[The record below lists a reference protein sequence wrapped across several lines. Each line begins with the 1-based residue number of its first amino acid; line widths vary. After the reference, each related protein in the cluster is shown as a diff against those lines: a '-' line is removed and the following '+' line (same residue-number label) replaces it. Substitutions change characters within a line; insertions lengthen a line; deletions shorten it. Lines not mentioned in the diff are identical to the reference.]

1 MSLIL
6 KEIDKET
13 HVEFLKNYQTFSF
26 LQLPCWVEV
35 KSGWK
40 SKSVGWFDERKLVCV
55 GLILIRNIPKTKWSL
70 FYLPEGPVLDPDY
83 AKNVVDWLTPLR
95 DFAKES
101 GAFDLKLGPQ
111 VTINTWSAATIK
123 SAISDNVY
131 RQFKDVDPDRVNPFG
146 HEIGTKL
153 RNLGGKQIETDGEGF
168 GDVQPRFVFAIDVEG
183 KNDEELL
190 TTFSQE
196 WRRNIKKAEKSE
208 VKVRQANFSDLE
220 TFHTLYKETA
230 KRDKFTPRPLNYFK
244 QMWKSLNENSNNLAE
259 MRLYIA
265 EQENICHAACL
276 WVRVGKHVWYT
287 YGASSTS
294 GRELRPSNA
303 IQWQM
308 MRDARDAGASIY
320 DMRGIAATLNEKSPL
335 FGLLRF
341 KIGTGGKVIQ
351 YVGEWDF
358 VLKPLIYKAFR
369 VALARRG

>member
-26 LQLPCWVEV
+26 LQLPCWAEV

-101 GAFDLKLGPQ
+101 GAFNLKLGPQ

-183 KNDEELL
+183 KTDEELL
-190 TTFSQE
+190 ATFSQE

-287 YGASSTS
+287 YGASSTN

-308 MRDARDAGASIY
+308 MRDARDAGAGIY

>member
-6 KEIDKET
+6 KEIDKEA

-26 LQLPCWVEV
+26 LQLPCWAEV

-40 SKSVGWFDERKLVCV
+40 SKSIGWFDERKLVCV

-101 GAFDLKLGPQ
+101 GAFNLKLGPQ
-111 VTINTWSAATIK
+111 VTINTWSSATIK
-123 SAISDNVY
+123 NAISDNVY
-131 RQFKDVDPDRVNPFG
+131 KQFKDVDPDRINPFG

-183 KNDEELL
+183 KTDEELL
-190 TTFSQE
+190 ATFSQE

-208 VKVRQANFSDLE
+208 VKVRQASFSDLE

-308 MRDARDAGASIY
+308 MKDARDAGASIY

-369 VALARRG
+369 IALAQRG

>member
-26 LQLPCWVEV
+26 LQLPCWAEV

-101 GAFDLKLGPQ
+101 DAFNLKLGPQ

-146 HEIGTKL
+146 NEIGTKL

-190 TTFSQE
+190 ATFSQE

-244 QMWKSLNENSNNLAE
+244 QMWKSLNENSNNLSE

-265 EQENICHAACL
+265 EQENVCHAACL

-308 MRDARDAGASIY
+308 MRDARDAGAGIY

>member
-13 HVEFLKNYQTFSF
+13 HFEFLKNYQTFSF
-26 LQLPCWVEV
+26 LQLPCWAEV

-101 GAFDLKLGPQ
+101 GAFNLKLGPQ
-111 VTINTWSAATIK
+111 VTINTWSASTIK
-123 SAISDNVY
+123 SAISDNIY
-131 RQFKDVDPDRVNPFG
+131 RQFKDVDPDRMNPFG
-146 HEIGTKL
+146 IEIGTKL
-153 RNLGGKQIETDGEGF
+153 KNLGGIQIETDGEGF
-168 GDVQPRFVFAIDVEG
+168 GDVQPRFVFAIDVQD
-183 KNDEELL
+183 KSDEELL
-190 TTFSQE
+190 ASFSQE

-208 VKVRQANFSDLE
+208 VKVRQATFSDLE

>member
-6 KEIDKET
+6 KEIDKDT

-26 LQLPCWVEV
+26 LQLPCWAEV

-95 DFAKES
+95 DFSKES
-101 GAFDLKLGPQ
+101 GAFNLKLGPQ

-146 HEIGTKL
+146 NEIGTKL

-183 KNDEELL
+183 KSDEELL
-190 TTFSQE
+190 ATFSQE

-230 KRDKFTPRPLNYFK
+230 KRDKFTPRPLYYFK

>member
-26 LQLPCWVEV
+26 LQLPCWAEV

-101 GAFDLKLGPQ
+101 GAFNLKLGPQ
-111 VTINTWSAATIK
+111 VTINTWSASTIK

-168 GDVQPRFVFAIDVEG
+168 GDVQPRFVFAIDVQD
-183 KNDEELL
+183 KSDEELL
-190 TTFSQE
+190 ASFSQE

-208 VKVRQANFSDLE
+208 VRVRQATFSDLE

-308 MRDARDAGASIY
+308 MRDARDAGAGIY

>member
-6 KEIDKET
+6 KEIDKDT

-26 LQLPCWVEV
+26 LQLPCWAEV

-95 DFAKES
+95 DFSKES
-101 GAFDLKLGPQ
+101 GAFNLKLGPQ

-146 HEIGTKL
+146 NEIGTKL

-168 GDVQPRFVFAIDVEG
+168 GDVQPRFVFAIDVED
-183 KNDEELL
+183 KTDEELL
-190 TTFSQE
+190 ATFSQE

-287 YGASSTS
+287 YGASSTN

-308 MRDARDAGASIY
+308 MRDARDAGAGIY

>member
-26 LQLPCWVEV
+26 LQLPCWAEV

-101 GAFDLKLGPQ
+101 GAFNLKLGPQ
-111 VTINTWSAATIK
+111 VTIKTWSAATIK

-183 KNDEELL
+183 KTDEELL
-190 TTFSQE
+190 ATFSQE

-308 MRDARDAGASIY
+308 MRAARDAGAGIY

>member
-6 KEIDKET
+6 KEIDKDT
-13 HVEFLKNYQTFSF
+13 HVEFLKSYQTFSF
-26 LQLPCWVEV
+26 LQLPCWAEV

-101 GAFDLKLGPQ
+101 GAFNLKLGPQ
-111 VTINTWSAATIK
+111 VTINTWSASTIK

-146 HEIGTKL
+146 NEIGTKL

-168 GDVQPRFVFAIDVEG
+168 GDVQPRFVFAIDVQD
-183 KNDEELL
+183 KSDEELL
-190 TTFSQE
+190 ASFSQE

-208 VKVRQANFSDLE
+208 VKVRQATFSDLE

-287 YGASSTS
+287 YGASSTN

-308 MRDARDAGASIY
+308 MRDARDAGAGIY

>member
-1 MSLIL
+1 MSLNL

-26 LQLPCWVEV
+26 LQLPCWAEV

-101 GAFDLKLGPQ
+101 GAFNLKLGPQ

-123 SAISDNVY
+123 NAISDNVY

-146 HEIGTKL
+146 NEIGTKL

-183 KNDEELL
+183 KSDEELL
-190 TTFSQE
+190 ATFSQE

-220 TFHTLYKETA
+220 TFYTLYKETA

-244 QMWKSLNENSNNLAE
+244 QMWKSLNENSNILAE

>member
-26 LQLPCWVEV
+26 LQLPCWAEV

-101 GAFDLKLGPQ
+101 GAFNLKLGPQ

-131 RQFKDVDPDRVNPFG
+131 KQFKDVDPDRVNPFG

-183 KNDEELL
+183 KSDEELL
-190 TTFSQE
+190 ATFSQE

-208 VKVRQANFSDLE
+208 VKVRQANLSDLE

-308 MRDARDAGASIY
+308 MRDARDAGAGIY

>member
-13 HVEFLKNYQTFSF
+13 HFEFLKNYQTFSF
-26 LQLPCWVEV
+26 LQLPCWAEV

-101 GAFDLKLGPQ
+101 GAFNLKLGPQ
-111 VTINTWSAATIK
+111 VTINTWSASTIK
-123 SAISDNVY
+123 SAISDNIY
-131 RQFKDVDPDRVNPFG
+131 RQFKDVDPDRMNPFG
-146 HEIGTKL
+146 IEIGAKL
-153 RNLGGKQIETDGEGF
+153 RNLGGIQIETDGEGF
-168 GDVQPRFVFAIDVEG
+168 GDVQPRFVFAIDVQD
-183 KNDEELL
+183 KSDEELL
-190 TTFSQE
+190 ASFSQE

-208 VKVRQANFSDLE
+208 VKVRQATFSDLE

-308 MRDARDAGASIY
+308 MRDARNAGASIY

>member
-26 LQLPCWVEV
+26 LQLPCWAEV

-101 GAFDLKLGPQ
+101 GAFNLKLGPQ

-183 KNDEELL
+183 KSDEELL
-190 TTFSQE
+190 ATFSQE

-259 MRLYIA
+259 MRLYIT

>member
-26 LQLPCWVEV
+26 LQLPCWAEV

-101 GAFDLKLGPQ
+101 GAFNLKLGPQ

-183 KNDEELL
+183 KSDEELL
-190 TTFSQE
+190 ATFSQE

-220 TFHTLYKETA
+220 TFHILYKETA

>member
-6 KEIDKET
+6 KEIDKDT

-26 LQLPCWVEV
+26 LQLPCWAEV

-40 SKSVGWFDERKLVCV
+40 SKSVGWFDERKLVSV

-95 DFAKES
+95 DFAKDS
-101 GAFDLKLGPQ
+101 GAFNLKLGPQ

-131 RQFKDVDPDRVNPFG
+131 KQFKDVDPDRVNPFG
-146 HEIGTKL
+146 NEIGTKL

-168 GDVQPRFVFAIDVEG
+168 GDVQPRFVFAIDVED
-183 KNDEELL
+183 KTDEELL
-190 TTFSQE
+190 ASFSQE

-208 VKVRQANFSDLE
+208 VTVRKANFSDLE

-244 QMWKSLNENSNNLAE
+244 QMWKSLNDNSNNLAE

>member
-13 HVEFLKNYQTFSF
+13 HVKFLKNYQTFSF
-26 LQLPCWVEV
+26 LQLPCWAEV

-95 DFAKES
+95 DFAKTS
-101 GAFDLKLGPQ
+101 GAFNLKLGPQ

-131 RQFKDVDPDRVNPFG
+131 RQFKDVDPDRINPFG

-183 KNDEELL
+183 KTDEELL
-190 TTFSQE
+190 ATFSQE

-369 VALARRG
+369 VALAQRG

>member
-6 KEIDKET
+6 KEIEKQSHID
-13 HVEFLKNYQTFSF
+13 FLKSYQTFSF
-26 LQLPCWVEV
+26 LQLPCWAEV

-55 GLILIRNIPKTKWSL
+55 GLVLIRNIPKTRWSL
-70 FYLPEGPVLDPDY
+70 FYLPEGPVLSPEY
-83 AKNVVDWLTPLR
+83 SKNVIDWLTPLK
-95 DFAKES
+95 DFAKEL
-101 GAFDLKLGPQ
+101 GAFNLKLGPQ
-111 VTINTWSAATIK
+111 VTVNTWSAASIK
-123 SAISDNVY
+123 NAISDNVY
-131 RQFKDVDPDRVNPFG
+131 KQFKDVDPDRVNPFG
-146 HEIGTKL
+146 LEIATKL
-153 RNLGGKQIETDGEGF
+153 RNLGGKQIEASGEGF
-168 GDVQPRFVFAIDVEG
+168 GDVQPRFVFAIDVED
-183 KNDEELL
+183 KSDDELL
-190 TTFSQE
+190 ASFSQE

-208 VKVRQANFSDLE
+208 VKVRQASFEELE
-220 TFHTLYKETA
+220 IFHTLYKETA
-230 KRDKFTPRPLNYFK
+230 KRDKFTARHLSYFK
-244 QMWKSLNENSNNLAE
+244 QMWKSLNENSNNLAT

-265 EQENICHAACL
+265 EQENVCHAACL
-276 WVRVGKHVWYT
+276 WVKVGKHVWYT
-287 YGASSTS
+287 YGASSTN

-308 MRDARDAGASIY
+308 MKDARDAGASIY

-369 VALARRG
+369 IALARRG

>member
-6 KEIDKET
+6 KEIDKDT

-26 LQLPCWVEV
+26 LQLPCWAEV

-95 DFAKES
+95 DFVKES
-101 GAFDLKLGPQ
+101 GAFNLKLGPQ

-183 KNDEELL
+183 KSDEELL
-190 TTFSQE
+190 ATFSQE

-230 KRDKFTPRPLNYFK
+230 KRDKFTPRPLYYFK

>member
-6 KEIDKET
+6 KEIDKDT

-26 LQLPCWVEV
+26 LQLPCWAEV

-101 GAFDLKLGPQ
+101 GAFNLKLGPQ
-111 VTINTWSAATIK
+111 VTINTWSASTIK
-123 SAISDNVY
+123 SVISDNIY

-146 HEIGTKL
+146 NEIGTKL

-168 GDVQPRFVFAIDVEG
+168 GDVQPRFVFAIDVQD
-183 KNDEELL
+183 KSDEELL
-190 TTFSQE
+190 ASFSQE

-208 VKVRQANFSDLE
+208 VKVRQASFGDLE

-287 YGASSTS
+287 YGASSTN

>member
-1 MSLIL
+1 MSLNL

-26 LQLPCWVEV
+26 LQLPCWAEV

-101 GAFDLKLGPQ
+101 GAFNLKLGPQ
-111 VTINTWSAATIK
+111 VTINTWSASTIK
-123 SAISDNVY
+123 AAISDNVY
-131 RQFKDVDPDRVNPFG
+131 RQFKDVDPDRINPFG
-146 HEIGTKL
+146 NEIGTKL

-168 GDVQPRFVFAIDVEG
+168 GDVQPRFVFAIDVED
-183 KNDEELL
+183 KSDDELL
-190 TTFSQE
+190 ASFSQE

-208 VKVRQANFSDLE
+208 VKVRQASFSDLE
-220 TFHTLYKETA
+220 TFHTLYIETA

>member
-6 KEIDKET
+6 KEIDKDT

-26 LQLPCWVEV
+26 LQLPCWAEV

-101 GAFDLKLGPQ
+101 GAFNLKLGPQ

-183 KNDEELL
+183 KSDEELL
-190 TTFSQE
+190 ATFSQE

-220 TFHTLYKETA
+220 IFHTLYKETA

>member
-6 KEIDKET
+6 KEIDKYT
-13 HVEFLKNYQTFSF
+13 HVDFLKSYQTFSF
-26 LQLPCWVEV
+26 LQLPCWAEV

-101 GAFDLKLGPQ
+101 GAFNLKLGPQ
-111 VTINTWSAATIK
+111 VTINTWAASTIK

-146 HEIGTKL
+146 NEIGTKL

-168 GDVQPRFVFAIDVEG
+168 GDVQPRFVFAIDVQD
-183 KNDEELL
+183 KSDEELL
-190 TTFSQE
+190 ASFSQE

-208 VKVRQANFSDLE
+208 VKVRQATFSDLE

-265 EQENICHAACL
+265 EQENVCHAACL

>member
-1 MSLIL
+1 MSLNL

-26 LQLPCWVEV
+26 LQLPCWAEV

-101 GAFDLKLGPQ
+101 DAFNLKLGPQ

-146 HEIGTKL
+146 NEIGTKL

-190 TTFSQE
+190 ATFSQE

-265 EQENICHAACL
+265 EQENVCHAACL

-308 MRDARDAGASIY
+308 MRDARDAGAGIY

>member
-26 LQLPCWVEV
+26 LQLPCWAEV

-40 SKSVGWFDERKLVCV
+40 SKSVGWFNERKLVCV

-101 GAFDLKLGPQ
+101 GAFNLKLGPQ

-183 KNDEELL
+183 KSDEELL
-190 TTFSQE
+190 ATFSQE

-244 QMWKSLNENSNNLAE
+244 QMWKSLNENSNDLAE
-259 MRLYIA
+259 MRLYVA

>member
-26 LQLPCWVEV
+26 LQLPCWAEV

-101 GAFDLKLGPQ
+101 GAFNLKLGPQ
-111 VTINTWSAATIK
+111 VTINTWSAITIK

-146 HEIGTKL
+146 NEIGTKL

-168 GDVQPRFVFAIDVEG
+168 GDVQPRFVFAIDVQD
-183 KNDEELL
+183 KSDEELL
-190 TTFSQE
+190 ASFSQE

-208 VKVRQANFSDLE
+208 VKVRQATFSDLE

>member
-6 KEIDKET
+6 KEIDKDT

-26 LQLPCWVEV
+26 LQLPCWAEV

-101 GAFDLKLGPQ
+101 GAFNLKLGPQ

-168 GDVQPRFVFAIDVEG
+168 GDVQPRFVFAIDVQD
-183 KNDEELL
+183 KSDEELL
-190 TTFSQE
+190 ASFSQE

-208 VKVRQANFSDLE
+208 VKVRQATFSDLE

>member
-6 KEIDKET
+6 KEIDKDT

-26 LQLPCWVEV
+26 LQLPCWAEV

-101 GAFDLKLGPQ
+101 GAFNLKLGPQ
-111 VTINTWSAATIK
+111 VTINTWSASTIK
-123 SAISDNVY
+123 SAISDNIY

-146 HEIGTKL
+146 NEIGTKL

-168 GDVQPRFVFAIDVEG
+168 GDVQPRFVFAIDVQD
-183 KNDEELL
+183 KSDEELL
-190 TTFSQE
+190 ASFSQE

-208 VKVRQANFSDLE
+208 VKVRQASFGDLE

-287 YGASSTS
+287 YGASSTN

>member
-6 KEIDKET
+6 KEIDKDT

-26 LQLPCWVEV
+26 LQLPCWAEV

-95 DFAKES
+95 DFSKES
-101 GAFDLKLGPQ
+101 GAFNLKLGPQ
-111 VTINTWSAATIK
+111 VTINTWSASTIK

-146 HEIGTKL
+146 NEIGTKL

-168 GDVQPRFVFAIDVEG
+168 GDVQPRFVFAIDVQD
-183 KNDEELL
+183 KSDEELL
-190 TTFSQE
+190 ASFSQE

-208 VKVRQANFSDLE
+208 VKVRQATFSDLE

-287 YGASSTS
+287 YGASSTN

-308 MRDARDAGASIY
+308 MRDARDAGAGIY

>member
-6 KEIDKET
+6 KKIDKET

-26 LQLPCWVEV
+26 LQLPCWAEV

-40 SKSVGWFDERKLVCV
+40 SKSVGWFDERRLVCV

-101 GAFDLKLGPQ
+101 GAFNLKLGPQ
-111 VTINTWSAATIK
+111 VTINTWSASTIK

-183 KNDEELL
+183 KSDEELL
-190 TTFSQE
+190 ATFSQE

-208 VKVRQANFSDLE
+208 VKVRQATFSDLE

>member
-6 KEIDKET
+6 KEIDKDT

-26 LQLPCWVEV
+26 LQLPCWAEV

-101 GAFDLKLGPQ
+101 GAFNLKLGPQ
-111 VTINTWSAATIK
+111 VTINTWAASTIK
-123 SAISDNVY
+123 SAISDNAY

-146 HEIGTKL
+146 NEIGTKL

-168 GDVQPRFVFAIDVEG
+168 GDVQPRFVFAIDVQD
-183 KNDEELL
+183 KSDEELL
-190 TTFSQE
+190 ASFSQE

-208 VKVRQANFSDLE
+208 VKVRQATFSDLE

-358 VLKPLIYKAFR
+358 ILKPLIYKAFR

>member
-1 MSLIL
+1 
-6 KEIDKET
+6 
-13 HVEFLKNYQTFSF
+13 
-26 LQLPCWVEV
+26 
-35 KSGWK
+35 
-40 SKSVGWFDERKLVCV
+40 
-55 GLILIRNIPKTKWSL
+55 
-70 FYLPEGPVLDPDY
+70 LDPDY

-101 GAFDLKLGPQ
+101 GAFNLKLGPQ

-183 KNDEELL
+183 KSDEELL
-190 TTFSQE
+190 ATFSQE

-230 KRDKFTPRPLNYFK
+230 KRDKFTPRPLYYFK

>member
-6 KEIDKET
+6 KKIDKET

-26 LQLPCWVEV
+26 LQLPCWAEV

-95 DFAKES
+95 DFSKES
-101 GAFDLKLGPQ
+101 GAFNLKLGPQ

-146 HEIGTKL
+146 NEIGTKL

-168 GDVQPRFVFAIDVEG
+168 GDVQPRFVFAIDVQD
-183 KNDEELL
+183 KSDEELL
-190 TTFSQE
+190 ASFSQE

-208 VKVRQANFSDLE
+208 VKVRQATFSDLE

-287 YGASSTS
+287 YGASSTN

-308 MRDARDAGASIY
+308 MRDARDAGAGIY

>member
-6 KEIDKET
+6 KEIDKDT

-26 LQLPCWVEV
+26 LQLPCWAEV
-35 KSGWK
+35 KCGWK

-101 GAFDLKLGPQ
+101 GAFNLKLGPQ

-168 GDVQPRFVFAIDVEG
+168 GDVQPRFVFAIDVED
-183 KNDEELL
+183 KTDEELL
-190 TTFSQE
+190 ATFSQE

-308 MRDARDAGASIY
+308 MRDARDAGAGIY

-369 VALARRG
+369 IALARRG

>member
-26 LQLPCWVEV
+26 LQLPCWAEV

-101 GAFDLKLGPQ
+101 GAFNLKLGPQ
-111 VTINTWSAATIK
+111 VTINTWSASTIK
-123 SAISDNVY
+123 SAISDNIY
-131 RQFKDVDPDRVNPFG
+131 RQFKDVDPDRMNPFG
-146 HEIGTKL
+146 IEIGTKL
-153 RNLGGKQIETDGEGF
+153 RNLGGIQIETDGEGF
-168 GDVQPRFVFAIDVEG
+168 GDVQPRFVFAIDVQD
-183 KNDEELL
+183 KSDEELL
-190 TTFSQE
+190 ASFSQE

-208 VKVRQANFSDLE
+208 VKVRQATFSNLE

-230 KRDKFTPRPLNYFK
+230 KRDKFTPRPLSYFK

>member
-6 KEIDKET
+6 KEIDKDT

-26 LQLPCWVEV
+26 LQLPCWAEV

-95 DFAKES
+95 DFSKES
-101 GAFDLKLGPQ
+101 GAFNLKLGPQ

-146 HEIGTKL
+146 NEIGTKL

-168 GDVQPRFVFAIDVEG
+168 GDVQPRFVFAIDVQD
-183 KNDEELL
+183 KSDEELL
-190 TTFSQE
+190 ASFSQE

-208 VKVRQANFSDLE
+208 VKVRQATFSDLE

>member
-6 KEIDKET
+6 KEIDKGT

-26 LQLPCWVEV
+26 LQLPCWAEV

-101 GAFDLKLGPQ
+101 GAFNLKLGPQ

-168 GDVQPRFVFAIDVEG
+168 GDVQPRFVFAIDVED
-183 KNDEELL
+183 KTDEELL

-308 MRDARDAGASIY
+308 MRDARDAGAGIY

>member
-6 KEIDKET
+6 KEIDKDT
-13 HVEFLKNYQTFSF
+13 HVEFLRNYQTFSF
-26 LQLPCWVEV
+26 LQLPCWAEV

-40 SKSVGWFDERKLVCV
+40 SKSVGWFDERKLVSV

-101 GAFDLKLGPQ
+101 GAFNLKLGPQ
-111 VTINTWSAATIK
+111 VTINTWAASTIK

-131 RQFKDVDPDRVNPFG
+131 KQFKDVDPDRVNPFG
-146 HEIGTKL
+146 NEIGIKL
-153 RNLGGKQIETDGEGF
+153 RNLGGKQIKTDGEGF
-168 GDVQPRFVFAIDVEG
+168 GDVQPRFVFAIDVED
-183 KNDEELL
+183 KTDEELL
-190 TTFSQE
+190 ASFSQE

>member
-1 MSLIL
+1 MSLNL

-26 LQLPCWVEV
+26 LQLPCWAEV

-101 GAFDLKLGPQ
+101 GAFNLKLGPQ
-111 VTINTWSAATIK
+111 VTINTWSASTIK
-123 SAISDNVY
+123 DAISDNVY
-131 RQFKDVDPDRVNPFG
+131 RQFKDVDPDRINPFG

-168 GDVQPRFVFAIDVEG
+168 GDVQPRFVFAIDVED
-183 KNDEELL
+183 KTDEELL

-208 VKVRQANFSDLE
+208 VKVRQASFSDLE

-244 QMWKSLNENSNNLAE
+244 QMWKSLNENSSNLAE

-265 EQENICHAACL
+265 EQENVCHAACL

-358 VLKPLIYKAFR
+358 VLKPLIFKAFR

>member
-1 MSLIL
+1 MSLML
-6 KEIDKET
+6 KEIDKQT
-13 HVEFLKNYQTFSF
+13 HIEFLESYPTFSF
-26 LQLPCWVEV
+26 LQLPCWAEV

-55 GLILIRNIPKTKWSL
+55 GLILIRNIPKTRWSL
-70 FYLPEGPVLDPDY
+70 FYLPEGPVLSPDY
-83 AKNVVDWLTPLR
+83 SKNVIDWLTPLK

-101 GAFDLKLGPQ
+101 GAFNLKLGPQ
-111 VTINTWSAATIK
+111 VTVNTWSAASIK
-123 SAISDNVY
+123 NAISDNVY
-131 RQFKDVDPDRVNPFG
+131 KQFKDVDPDRVNPFG
-146 HEIGTKL
+146 LEIATKL
-153 RNLGGKQIETDGEGF
+153 RNLGGKQIEASGEGF
-168 GDVQPRFVFAIDVEG
+168 GDVQPRFVFAIDVEE
-183 KNDEELL
+183 KSDDELL
-190 TTFSQE
+190 ASFSQE

-208 VKVRQANFSDLE
+208 VKVRQASFEELE

-230 KRDKFTPRPLNYFK
+230 KRDKFTPRPLSYFK
-244 QMWKSLNENSNNLAE
+244 QMWKSLNENSNNLAT

-265 EQENICHAACL
+265 EQENVCHAACL
-276 WVRVGKHVWYT
+276 WVKVGKHVWYT

-308 MRDARDAGASIY
+308 MKDARDAGACIY

-369 VALARRG
+369 IALARRG